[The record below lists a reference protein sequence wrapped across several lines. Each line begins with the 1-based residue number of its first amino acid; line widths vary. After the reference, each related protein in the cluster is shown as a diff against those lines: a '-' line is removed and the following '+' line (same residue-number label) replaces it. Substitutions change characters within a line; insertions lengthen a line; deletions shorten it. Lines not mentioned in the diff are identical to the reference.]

1 MLTFRRWLFHPVLV
15 VLDIYHESN
24 RAYLRNLHRKVDRI
38 MTDLTQLETKVDALT
53 AKVTETAT
61 TLGGLKAEIIKLRDA
76 LPPDQQAAVDAITAK
91 LDAALATLG
100 AAEDDA
106 DDVLATTGAEPQPTP
121 GEGSGTEQ

>member
-1 MLTFRRWLFHPVLV
+1 MLTFRRWLFHPVLA
-15 VLDIYHESN
+15 VLDIYHESHTVF
-24 RAYLRNLHRKVDRI
+24 LRNLHRKVNKI

-106 DDVLATTGAEPQPTP
+106 DDVIATTGTEPQPTP
-121 GEGSGTEQ
+121 GEGAGTEQ